1 MGATIVAP
9 TAAERPE
16 ESRVTGPLPMIV
28 VALCLLLTVVVL
40 AYVALDR
47 EPDWTLLGVAG
58 VAELGTL
65 VVTVVACVQLARGD
79 HDLSGPDAVTVVGY
93 LLTGLLLLPIG
104 FAWSLA
110 ERSRGATAVLAVA
123 AFTAAFMVIRAEQV
137 WGAL

>member
-1 MGATIVAP
+1 
-9 TAAERPE
+9 
-16 ESRVTGPLPMIV
+16 MIV

-40 AYVALDR
+40 AYVVLDR

-79 HDLSGPDAVTVVGY
+79 HDLNGPDAATVVGY